1 MLIRLSSEDRNRC
14 ISFLQD
20 IVRIPSLS
28 GQEGEVASRI
38 AQEMKAVGFHDVHI
52 DAIGNV
58 IGRIGDGSGK
68 LLLLDG
74 HMDTVAPGDLSAW
87 EHDPFGA
94 EIVDGVLYG
103 RGSMDMKGSL
113 AAMIYGAKALL
124 DSGVQ
129 LAGDLYLAI
138 VVQEEPSEGV
148 SIKALMENEGL
159 KPDFVI
165 VGEPS
170 GLNISPGHRGRVAM
184 EVNVHGRS
192 CHASS
197 PEEGVNAIYSA
208 ARMIFSIELLP
219 AQFLTDPLLGSGSIS
234 VTGIKSI
241 ETGSRNVIPDLCT
254 FIVDRRL
261 TLGETV
267 EKALSEIQQVI
278 VREGADA
285 EVRVVEYDT
294 ETYTGYKLHVK
305 EAYPAWLMQPD
316 HPLVKAAMKGASRAL
331 GVRPKLVPW
340 RFSTDGA
347 YTMGVAGIPT
357 IGFGPG
363 EERLAHTANEHIRI
377 ADVLKA
383 AEAYAYMAV
392 EILGESR

>member
-1 MLIRLSSEDRNRC
+1 MIRLSSEDKKRC

-28 GQEGEVASRI
+28 GQEGAVAQRI
-38 AQEMKAVGFHDVHI
+38 AEEMESVGIQDVWV
-52 DAIGNV
+52 DKIGNV
-58 IGRIGDGSGK
+58 IGRIGSGSGK
-68 LLLLDG
+68 KLLLDG
-74 HMDTVAPGDLSAW
+74 HMDTVAPGDLSSW
-87 EHDPFGA
+87 DYDPFGA

-113 AAMIYGAKALL
+113 ASMIYGVKALL
-124 DSGVQ
+124 DSGIEIG
-129 LAGDLYLAI
+129 GDLYLAI

-148 SIKALMENEGL
+148 SIRALMEEEGL
-159 KPDFVI
+159 RPDFVI

-184 EVNVHGRS
+184 EVDVHGRS

-219 AQFLTDPLLGSGSIS
+219 AQFLKDPLLGSGSIS
-234 VTGIKSI
+234 VTGIRSI

-254 FIVDRRL
+254 FVVDRRL

-278 VREGADA
+278 VREAARA
-285 EVRVVEYDT
+285 EVRVVEYDM
-294 ETYTGYKLHVK
+294 ETYTGYKLHVR
-305 EAYPAWLMQPD
+305 EAYSPWLMQPD
-316 HPLVKAAMKGASRAL
+316 HPLVKMALKGATKAL
-331 GVRPKLVPW
+331 GSKPKLVPW

-363 EERLAHTANEHIRI
+363 EERLAHTPNEHIRI
-377 ADVLKA
+377 SDVLKA
-383 AEAYAYMAV
+383 AEVYAHMAV
-392 EILGESR
+392 EILGAS